1 MDLKVKTEPEGDPA
15 AKAFIEMRNALAG
28 MTMAVNKMAGEWNAL
43 EIPDYTETLGK
54 MATNFET
61 LAEELEELASRPA
74 LELTPEALAKQIAT
88 AGAAARKVEQQ
99 ELASATATFVKLGRE
114 MAGFLASARTEN
126 EQNKWVLGFGC
137 LCLAFG
143 LIAATVLPGPI
154 YRAMPESWH
163 WPEKRAANVLD
174 RDMWDAG
181 ERLQAVAD
189 PTRWKARTA
198 IEAAT
203 VDSKESIAACLRAI
217 ARTSKPA
224 ECRIFLKRSGNQAKE
239 QEAQPSAP

>member
-54 MATNFET
+54 MASNFEA
-61 LAEELEELASRPA
+61 LAEEVEELSSKPA
-74 LELTPEALAKQIAT
+74 LELTPDALAKQIVA
-88 AGAAARKVEQQ
+88 AGAAARKAEQ
-99 ELASATATFVKLGRE
+99 ESLASATATFVKLGSE

-126 EQNKWVLGFGC
+126 EQNKWVLGFGG

-143 LIAATVLPGPI
+143 LLAATVLPGPI
-154 YRAMPESWH
+154 YRAMPENWH
-163 WPEKRAANVLD
+163 WPEKRAANMLD

-189 PTRWKARTA
+189 PKRWEVRSG

-203 VDSKESIAACLRAI
+203 VDSKVSISDCLRAI
-217 ARTSKPA
+217 AKTSKPVQCGMTFKQA
-224 ECRIFLKRSGNQAKE
+224 GNLEKE
-239 QEAQPSAP
+239 

>member
-15 AKAFIEMRNALAG
+15 AKAFIEMRNAVAG
-28 MTMAVNKMAGEWNAL
+28 MTMAVNKMAGEWKAL

-61 LAEELEELASRPA
+61 LAEELKGLSSKPA
-74 LELTPEALAKQIAT
+74 LELTPDALAKQIAA
-88 AGAAARKVEQQ
+88 AGEVARKAEQ
-99 ELASATATFVKLGRE
+99 ESLASATATFVKLGSE

-126 EQNKWVLGFGC
+126 EQNKWVLGFGG

-154 YRAMPESWH
+154 YRAMPENWH
-163 WPEKRAANVLD
+163 WPEKSAANVLD

-189 PTRWKARTA
+189 PKRWELRQKIESATA
-198 IEAAT
+198 GSSTTINECLQEAG
-203 VDSKESIAACLRAI
+203 KFQ
-217 ARTSKPA
+217 KPR
-224 ECRIFLKRSGNQAKE
+224 ECRVAFKPVKPRI
-239 QEAQPSAP
+239 

>member
-15 AKAFIEMRNALAG
+15 AKAFLEMRDAVAG

-61 LAEELEELASRPA
+61 LAEELEELSSKPA
-74 LELTPEALAKQIAT
+74 LELTPDALAKQIAA
-88 AGAAARKVEQQ
+88 AGAVARKVEQQ
-99 ELASATATFVKLGRE
+99 ELASATATFVRLGSE

-126 EQNKWVLGFGC
+126 EQNKWVLGFGG

-143 LIAATVLPGPI
+143 LVAATVLPGPI

-163 WPEKRAANVLD
+163 WPEKRAANVLN
-174 RDMWDAG
+174 RDMWEAG
-181 ERLQAVAD
+181 ERLQAASD
-189 PTRWKARTA
+189 PKRWEVRKA
-198 IEAAT
+198 IEAGT
-203 VDSKESIAACLRAI
+203 VNSQETIAVCLRAI
-217 ARTSKPA
+217 AKASKPVQCSIA
-224 ECRIFLKRSGNQAKE
+224 FRKAGNM
-239 QEAQPSAP
+239 

>member
-1 MDLKVKTEPEGDPA
+1 MDLKVKAEPEGDPA

-61 LAEELEELASRPA
+61 FTQELEELAARPA
-74 LELTPEALAKQIAT
+74 LELTPEALAKQIAA
-88 AGAAARKVEQQ
+88 AGAAARKAEQ
-99 ELASATATFVKLGRE
+99 ESLASATATFVKLGSE

-126 EQNKWVLGFGC
+126 EQNKWVLGFGG

-143 LIAATVLPGPI
+143 LVAATVLPGPI
-154 YRAMPESWH
+154 YRAMPKSWH
-163 WPEKRAANVLD
+163 WPEKRAANMLD
-174 RDMWDAG
+174 RHMWEAG

-189 PTRWKARTA
+189 PKRWEARTA
-198 IEAAT
+198 IEEAT
-203 VDSKESIAACLRAI
+203 VDSNEIVAACLRAV
-217 ARTSKPA
+217 ARTRKPT
-224 ECRIFLKRSGNQAKE
+224 ECRIVFGRRKVMPDA
-239 QEAQPSAP
+239 

>member
-1 MDLKVKTEPEGDPA
+1 MDLKVKTEPEADPA
-15 AKAFIEMRNALAG
+15 AKAFIEMRNAVAG
-28 MTMAVNKMAGEWNAL
+28 MTMAVSKMAGEWNAL

-61 LAEELEELASRPA
+61 LSEELEELASKPA
-74 LELTPEALAKQIAT
+74 LELTPEALAKQIT
-88 AGAAARKVEQQ
+88 AAGVVARKAEQ
-99 ELASATATFVKLGRE
+99 ESLASAMATFVKLGSE

-126 EQNKWVLGFGC
+126 QQNKWVLGFGA

-154 YRAMPESWH
+154 DRAMPEGWH
-163 WPEKRAANVLD
+163 WPERAAANVLD
-174 RDMWDAG
+174 RDMWEAG

-189 PTRWKARTA
+189 SKRWEVRAA

-203 VDSKESIAACLRAI
+203 RENKGSVVNCLKGLTKSRKVTRCEI
-217 ARTSKPA
+217 
-224 ECRIFLKRSGNQAKE
+224 IFKL
-239 QEAQPSAP
+239 PSEVG

>member
-1 MDLKVKTEPEGDPA
+1 MDLNLQPEPESDPV

-54 MATNFET
+54 MATNFQA
-61 LAEELEELASRPA
+61 LVEELEELSSKPA
-74 LELTPEALAKQIAT
+74 LELTPDALAKQIAA
-88 AGAAARKVEQQ
+88 AGVAARKAEQ
-99 ELASATATFVKLGRE
+99 ESLASATATFVKLGSE

-126 EQNKWVLGFGC
+126 EQNKWVLGFGG

-163 WPEKRAANVLD
+163 WPEKRAANVID

-181 ERLQAVAD
+181 EWLQAVAD
-189 PTRWKARTA
+189 PKRF
-198 IEAAT
+198 EA
-203 VDSKESIAACLRAI
+203 DRRHHERKMPQQR
-217 ARTSKPA
+217 R
-224 ECRIFLKRSGNQAKE
+224 
-239 QEAQPSAP
+239 

>member
-1 MDLKVKTEPEGDPA
+1 MDLNIEVVPEGDPA

-54 MATNFET
+54 MATNFEA
-61 LAEELEELASRPA
+61 LAEEVEELSSKPA
-74 LELTPEALAKQIAT
+74 LELTPEALAKQIT
-88 AGAAARKVEQQ
+88 SAGAVARKAEQ
-99 ELASATATFVKLGRE
+99 ESLASATATFVNLGRE

-126 EQNKWVLGFGC
+126 EQNKWVLGFGG

-154 YRAMPESWH
+154 YRTMPESWH
-163 WPEKRAANVLD
+163 WPERAAANVLNL
-174 RDMWDAG
+174 DMWDAG

-189 PTRWKARTA
+189 PKRWETRTA
-198 IEAAT
+198 IEEAT
-203 VDSKESIAACLRAI
+203 VDSKESIAVCLRAI
-217 ARTSKPA
+217 AKTSKPVQ
-224 ECRIFLKRSGNQAKE
+224 CGISFKRIGNQTKE
-239 QEAQPSAP
+239 

>member
-1 MDLKVKTEPEGDPA
+1 MDLNIEVVPEGDPA
-15 AKAFIEMRNALAG
+15 AKAFIEMRNAVAG

-61 LAEELEELASRPA
+61 LSEELEELASKPA
-74 LELTPEALAKQIAT
+74 LELTPEALAKQITA
-88 AGAAARKVEQQ
+88 AGAFARKAEQ
-99 ELASATATFVKLGRE
+99 ESLASATATFVSLGSE

-126 EQNKWVLGFGC
+126 EQNKWVLGFGG

-143 LIAATVLPGPI
+143 LVAATILPGPI
-154 YRAMPESWH
+154 DRAMPESWH

-174 RDMWDAG
+174 RDMWVAG
-181 ERLQAVAD
+181 ERLQVVAD
-189 PTRWKARTA
+189 PKRWEVRTA

-203 VDSKESIAACLRAI
+203 TDGTENVAACLKAV
-217 ARTSKPA
+217 ARTRKPIQ
-224 ECRIFLKRSGNQAKE
+224 CNIIFKSSVVSHHQ
-239 QEAQPSAP
+239 

>member
-15 AKAFIEMRNALAG
+15 AKAFIEMRNAVAG

-61 LAEELEELASRPA
+61 LAEQLEELSSKPA
-74 LELTPEALAKQIAT
+74 LELPPEALAKQIAA

-99 ELASATATFVKLGRE
+99 ELASATATFVKLGSE

-126 EQNKWVLGFGC
+126 EQNKWVLGFGG
-137 LCLAFG
+137 LSLAFG
-143 LIAATVLPGPI
+143 LIAATILPGPI

-174 RDMWDAG
+174 RDMWNAG

-189 PTRWKARTA
+189 PNRWAARTA

-203 VDSKESIAACLRAI
+203 LDSKASIAACLKVVSRNKNPASCSI
-217 ARTSKPA
+217 VFKP
-224 ECRIFLKRSGNQAKE
+224 KG
-239 QEAQPSAP
+239 QEKPN

>member
-1 MDLKVKTEPEGDPA
+1 MDLNLQPEPESDPA

-54 MATNFET
+54 MAINFET
-61 LAEELEELASRPA
+61 LAEELEELSSKPA
-74 LELTPEALAKQIAT
+74 LELTPDALAKQIVA
-88 AGAAARKVEQQ
+88 AGAAARKAEQ
-99 ELASATATFVKLGRE
+99 ESLASATATFVKLGSE

-126 EQNKWVLGFGC
+126 EQNKWVLGFGG

-143 LIAATVLPGPI
+143 LIAASVLPGPI

-163 WPEKRAANVLD
+163 WPEKRAANMLD

-189 PTRWKARTA
+189 PERWEVRTA
-198 IEAAT
+198 IEVAT
-203 VDSKESIAACLRAI
+203 KSAESGMGPCLQAVASARKAI
-217 ARTSKPA
+217 KCSIMARPIKA
-224 ECRIFLKRSGNQAKE
+224 ESER
-239 QEAQPSAP
+239 

>member
-1 MDLKVKTEPEGDPA
+1 MDLNIEVVPEGDPA
-15 AKAFIEMRNALAG
+15 AKAFLEMRNALAG

-61 LAEELEELASRPA
+61 LVEELEELSSKPA
-74 LELTPEALAKQIAT
+74 LELTPEALAKQIAA
-88 AGAAARKVEQQ
+88 AGAAARKAEQ
-99 ELASATATFVKLGRE
+99 EALASATATFVKLGSE

-126 EQNKWVLGFGC
+126 VQNKWVLAFGGM
-137 LCLAFG
+137 CLAFG
-143 LIAATVLPGPI
+143 LVTATVLPGPV

-163 WPEKRAANVLD
+163 WPEKRAANMLD

-189 PTRWKARTA
+189 PKRWEARTA

-203 VDSKESIAACLRAI
+203 LDSRDDIAVCLRALAKTQKPIQCGI
-217 ARTSKPA
+217 A
-224 ECRIFLKRSGNQAKE
+224 FKRGGIQEKE
-239 QEAQPSAP
+239 

>member
-1 MDLKVKTEPEGDPA
+1 MELKVKTEPEGDPA
-15 AKAFIEMRNALAG
+15 AKAFLEMRNAVAG
-28 MTMAVNKMAGEWNAL
+28 MTMAVNKMAGEWKAL

-61 LAEELEELASRPA
+61 LSEELEELSSKPA
-74 LELTPEALAKQIAT
+74 LELTPEALAKQIT
-88 AGAAARKVEQQ
+88 AAGLVARKAEQ
-99 ELASATATFVKLGRE
+99 ESLASAMATFVKLGSE

-126 EQNKWVLGFGC
+126 QQNKWVLGFGG

-154 YRAMPESWH
+154 YRAVPESWH

-174 RDMWDAG
+174 RDMWEAG

-189 PTRWKARTA
+189 SKRREVRAT

-217 ARTSKPA
+217 TRTPKPV
-224 ECRIFLKRSGNQAKE
+224 ECGISFKR
-239 QEAQPSAP
+239 

>member
-54 MATNFET
+54 MAANFEA
-61 LAEELEELASRPA
+61 LAEEVEELSSKPA
-74 LELTPEALAKQIAT
+74 LELTPESLAKQIAA

-99 ELASATATFVKLGRE
+99 ELASAAATFVRLGSE

-126 EQNKWVLGFGC
+126 EQNKWVLGFGG

-143 LIAATVLPGPI
+143 LVAATVLPGPI
-154 YRAMPESWH
+154 YRAMPESWQ
-163 WPEKRAANVLD
+163 WPEKSAANMLD
-174 RDMWDAG
+174 RDVWDAG

-189 PTRWKARTA
+189 PKRWEARSA

-203 VDSKESIAACLRAI
+203 VESKESYSACLKAVATTRKSVQCVI
-217 ARTSKPA
+217 RFEPTIGSK
-224 ECRIFLKRSGNQAKE
+224 
-239 QEAQPSAP
+239 

>member
-1 MDLKVKTEPEGDPA
+1 MDLKLKTEPEGDPA
-15 AKAFIEMRNALAG
+15 AKAFIEMRNAVAG

-61 LAEELEELASRPA
+61 LAEELEELSSKPA
-74 LELTPEALAKQIAT
+74 LELTPEALAKQIAA
-88 AGAAARKVEQQ
+88 AGAAARKAEQ
-99 ELASATATFVKLGRE
+99 ESLASATATFVKLGSE

-126 EQNKWVLGFGC
+126 EQNKWVLGFGG

-143 LIAATVLPGPI
+143 LVSATVLPGPV
-154 YRAMPESWH
+154 YRAMPESWL
-163 WPEKRAANVLD
+163 WPEKRAANMLD

-181 ERLQAVAD
+181 ERLQAVAEQN
-189 PTRWKARTA
+189 RWAQRLQ

-203 VDSKESIAACLRAI
+203 LESSGSIVACLKRQAETRKPVRCVV
-217 ARTSKPA
+217 AFKPA
-224 ECRIFLKRSGNQAKE
+224 KADLSGR
-239 QEAQPSAP
+239 

>member
-1 MDLKVKTEPEGDPA
+1 MDLKVKTDPEADPA
-15 AKAFIEMRNALAG
+15 AKAFIEMRNAVAG

-54 MATNFET
+54 MATNFEA
-61 LAEELEELASRPA
+61 LAEELEELSSKPA
-74 LELTPEALAKQIAT
+74 LELTPESLAKQIAA
-88 AGAAARKVEQQ
+88 AGAAARKAEQ
-99 ELASATATFVKLGRE
+99 ESLASAAATFVNLGSE

-126 EQNKWVLGFGC
+126 EQNKWVLGFGG

-163 WPEKRAANVLD
+163 WPETRAANMLD
-174 RDMWDAG
+174 RHMWDAG

-189 PTRWKARTA
+189 PKRWEARSA
-198 IEAAT
+198 IEEAT
-203 VDSKESIAACLRAI
+203 VDSKDSIAACLRAI
-217 ARTSKPA
+217 ARTPKPVQ
-224 ECRIFLKRSGNQAKE
+224 CGISFKRSGNRAKE
-239 QEAQPSAP
+239 

>member
-1 MDLKVKTEPEGDPA
+1 MDLNIEVVPEGDPA
-15 AKAFIEMRNALAG
+15 AKAFLEMRNAVAG

-61 LAEELEELASRPA
+61 LAEELEELSTKPA
-74 LELTPEALAKQIAT
+74 LELTPEALAKQIAA
-88 AGAAARKVEQQ
+88 AGEVARKAEQ
-99 ELASATATFVKLGRE
+99 ESLASATATFVKLGSE

-126 EQNKWVLGFGC
+126 EQNKWVLGFGG

-143 LIAATVLPGPI
+143 LMSAIVLPDPI
-154 YRAMPESWH
+154 YRATPESWH
-163 WPEKRAANVLD
+163 WPEKRAANMLD

-181 ERLQAVAD
+181 ERLQSVAD
-189 PTRWKARTA
+189 PKRWDVRAE

-203 VDSKESIAACLRAI
+203 QGSRKSIAACLKVIDRNPKPMLCRVI
-217 ARTSKPA
+217 FKPSRTH
-224 ECRIFLKRSGNQAKE
+224 G
-239 QEAQPSAP
+239 

>member
-1 MDLKVKTEPEGDPA
+1 MDLNIEVVPEGDPA
-15 AKAFIEMRNALAG
+15 AKAFIEMRNAVAG

-61 LAEELEELASRPA
+61 LAEEVEELSSKPA
-74 LELTPEALAKQIAT
+74 LELTPEALAKQIA
-88 AGAAARKVEQQ
+88 AASAVARKVEQQ
-99 ELASATATFVKLGRE
+99 ELASAAATFVKLGSE

-126 EQNKWVLGFGC
+126 EQNKWVLGFGG

-163 WPEKRAANVLD
+163 WPEKSAANVLD
-174 RDMWDAG
+174 LNMWEAG

-189 PTRWKARTA
+189 PKRWEVRTA

-203 VDSKESIAACLRAI
+203 VNSRESITVCLRAI
-217 ARTSKPA
+217 ARTPKPVQ
-224 ECRIFLKRSGNQAKE
+224 CHISLRRNGNQAKE
-239 QEAQPSAP
+239 

>member
-1 MDLKVKTEPEGDPA
+1 VMDLNIEVVAEGDLA

-61 LAEELEELASRPA
+61 LAEELEELSSKPV
-74 LELTPEALAKQIAT
+74 LELTPEALAKQIAA
-88 AGAAARKVEQQ
+88 AGAAARKTEQ
-99 ELASATATFVKLGRE
+99 ESLASATATFVRLGSE

-126 EQNKWVLGFGC
+126 EQNKWVLGFGG

-143 LIAATVLPGPI
+143 LIAATVLSGPI
-154 YRAMPESWH
+154 YRAMPVSWH
-163 WPEKRAANVLD
+163 WPEKRAANMLD

-189 PTRWKARTA
+189 RQRWKWLFA
-198 IEAAT
+198 IDDASNEGRALLSECYREA
-203 VDSKESIAACLRAI
+203 DRSKRPTKCKLIMTI
-217 ARTSKPA
+217 K
-224 ECRIFLKRSGNQAKE
+224 
-239 QEAQPSAP
+239 

>member
-15 AKAFIEMRNALAG
+15 AKAFIEMRNAVAG

-54 MATNFET
+54 MATNFEA
-61 LAEELEELASRPA
+61 LAEELEELSSKPA
-74 LELTPEALAKQIAT
+74 LELTPDALAKQIAA
-88 AGAAARKVEQQ
+88 AGAAARKAEQ
-99 ELASATATFVKLGRE
+99 ESLASAMATFVKLGSE

-126 EQNKWVLGFGC
+126 EQNKWVLGFGG

-143 LIAATVLPGPI
+143 LVAATVLPGPI

-189 PTRWKARTA
+189 PKRWEARSA

-203 VDSKESIAACLRAI
+203 VDSKEAVATCIQAI
-217 ARTSKPA
+217 AKTPKSVQCGIAFKQVGHLDG
-224 ECRIFLKRSGNQAKE
+224 E
-239 QEAQPSAP
+239 